1 MGVLI
6 EPARPLAGPVGKE
19 LLTSNDLNHYC
30 TSYTQSHG
38 RTDKWVRLGHHYGT
52 GYSSNLRPAV
62 YYTPNLDKEDNPQ
75 LGLALLDPLSQT
87 KGDFL
92 PIGRAVREQP
102 VLRPAGRERESG
114 YLQHRFLPP
123 TVPMCLQTEY
133 KGCFIPHRP
142 PPSVQQEHRLVGKKE
157 ESGFTAGEILQPNTF
172 LPHYYPMD
180 YARKM
185 GRSIMKASF
194 LPKVF
199 LQGSEDMAGVVRR
212 AAHETGF
219 TRDTVD
225 PLASPASLLPHLGK
239 GQKKRSIHHAGCF
252 SGRMSSSGSSG
263 FTHNAANLKTSTHPP
278 PEPAHYY
285 THYHS
290 RFCDGTDAE
299 KLRSGWTRGG
309 IHSNRVSGY
318 AGRDTDR
325 FNLSG

>member
-6 EPARPLAGPVGKE
+6 EPVRPLAGSVGKE
-19 LLTSNDLNHYC
+19 LLTRTDLNHYC

-75 LGLALLDPLSQT
+75 LGLSLLDPLSQT
-87 KGDFL
+87 RRDFL
-92 PIGRAVREQP
+92 PIQRPTRDQP

-142 PPSVQQEHRLVGKKE
+142 PPSVQREHRLVGKKE

-180 YARKM
+180 CARKM
-185 GRSIMKASF
+185 GRSIMKANF

-199 LQGSEDMAGVVRR
+199 LQ
-212 AAHETGF
+212 
-219 TRDTVD
+219 
-225 PLASPASLLPHLGK
+225 ASLLPHPGK
-239 GQKKRSIHHAGCF
+239 GQKQRSIHHTGRF

-263 FTHNAANLKTSTHPP
+263 FTHNAANLKTNTHPP
-278 PEPAHYY
+278 PEAAEYF
-285 THYHS
+285 THYHKT
-290 RFCDGTDAE
+290 FCDVTAAE

-309 IHSNRVSGY
+309 IHKNRASGY